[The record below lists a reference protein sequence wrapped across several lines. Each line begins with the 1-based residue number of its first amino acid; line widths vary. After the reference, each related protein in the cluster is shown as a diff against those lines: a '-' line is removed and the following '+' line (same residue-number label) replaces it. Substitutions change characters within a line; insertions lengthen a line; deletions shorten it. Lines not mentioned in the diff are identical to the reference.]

1 MKLLQLL
8 EFQNQNSKQAEILIS
23 SSPDKK
29 KKEKKSK
36 SACAVHYVSSFE
48 NLKLKRQEINHF
60 KYVS

>member
-29 KKEKKSK
+29 KKKKK
-36 SACAVHYVSSFE
+36 IKAP
-48 NLKLKRQEINHF
+48 NNPRKGKEI
-60 KYVS
+60 